1 MIKIHASKPFIITSI
16 YFVLK
21 YEGNTMTKQVCYF
34 ALKSIC
40 CAHHL
45 TLIYGIKIIIII
57 IIAKHIQIFYLFIY
71 IRLLILSDI
80 LIAQAKILL
89 KLLCKWLSSSLP
101 PTRLQSETVIM
112 FYVIDVFL
120 ERTIFG
126 SRHVYVIDVLVER
139 TVFGS
144 PIYK

>member
-1 MIKIHASKPFIITSI
+1 
-16 YFVLK
+16 
-21 YEGNTMTKQVCYF
+21 MTKQVCYF

-45 TLIYGIKIIIII
+45 TLIYAIKIII

-89 KLLCKWLSSSLP
+89 KPFANDYHPHYPLRDFKARP
-101 PTRLQSETVIM
+101 
-112 FYVIDVFL
+112 
-120 ERTIFG
+120 
-126 SRHVYVIDVLVER
+126 
-139 TVFGS
+139 
-144 PIYK
+144 